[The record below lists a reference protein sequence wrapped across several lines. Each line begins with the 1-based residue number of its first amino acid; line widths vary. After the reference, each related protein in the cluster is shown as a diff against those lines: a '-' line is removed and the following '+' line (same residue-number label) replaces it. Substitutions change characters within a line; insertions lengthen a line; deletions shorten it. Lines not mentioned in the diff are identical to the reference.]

1 VSPTASDR
9 EIFVDDVVQ
18 VLTHLDG
25 VEIQGEALLHEQMQR
40 AADEF
45 DERTAQA
52 FGKALLDQL
61 CEDPSD
67 LRKLEAL
74 MILGLAHP
82 AVLEEN
88 RIPLAVEGRR
98 LAVLLERAGDP
109 ERARCLLEVL
119 ATRMPEEES
128 VDREL
133 SEMLRRSG
141 STEEL
146 IERYMARAEESVQGG
161 KPMAAIPWLQ
171 QVLLLDRTRRDVAR
185 MIRDL
190 RYQESERV
198 TAHKRRNALIAFVGM
213 ILALVIGIA
222 IREMRIENSYRE
234 LPEVA
239 EGDLPGLRA
248 RLVDLNELVS
258 RHRFWIGMFRSVSE
272 RRQLESTIDMLEL
285 RFQEEELER
294 GREEQHRLQL
304 AEAARERGLQ
314 AAERGDF
321 DAALG
326 DLRSALELANET
338 WQPRERVLADIEAIE
353 QWKEESR

>member
-1 VSPTASDR
+1 LSPTASDR

-18 VLTHLDG
+18 VLTSLDSD
-25 VEIQGEALLHEQMQR
+25 EIQGEALLQEQMQR

-45 DERTAQA
+45 DERTAQT

-61 CEDPSD
+61 CQDPSD

-119 ATRMPEEES
+119 ATRMPDEEG

-141 STEEL
+141 STAEL
-146 IERYMARAEESVQGG
+146 IERYLARAEEAVQGG

-198 TAHKRRNALIAFVGM
+198 TAHKRRNALIVLVAT
-213 ILALVIGIA
+213 ILVVVIGVA
-222 IREMRIENSYRE
+222 IREMRIENTYRD
-234 LPEVA
+234 LPEVS
-239 EGDLPGLRA
+239 EGDLPGLRT
-248 RLVDLNELVS
+248 RLSSVNDLVDQ
-258 RHRFWIGMFRSVSE
+258 HRFWIGMFRTVSE
-272 RRQLESTIDMLEL
+272 RRQLESTIDMLED
-285 RFQEEELER
+285 REQEAEIER
-294 GREEQHRLQL
+294 GREQQHRLAL

-326 DLRSALELANET
+326 DLRSALELSNET
-338 WQPRERVLADIEAIE
+338 WPPRARVMADIEAIE
-353 QWKEESR
+353 KWKEESQ